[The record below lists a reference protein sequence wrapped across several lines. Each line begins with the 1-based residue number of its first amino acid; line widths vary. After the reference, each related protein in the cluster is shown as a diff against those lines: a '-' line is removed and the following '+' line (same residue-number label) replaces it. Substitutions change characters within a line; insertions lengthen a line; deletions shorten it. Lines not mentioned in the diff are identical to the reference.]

1 MRDEIVQLLLDHGE
15 KTVPQMPFPHYTRKE
30 LNSAV
35 IKLFNK
41 GTLDRRMV
49 STLRGDLWSYFA
61 VTGPERLHQFKNEPD
76 PVYFLRNL
84 PREDFLEKS
93 IDLLEA
99 AL

>member
-1 MRDEIVQLLLDHGE
+1 MRDEIIKFLLEHGE
-15 KTVPQMPFPHYTRKE
+15 KTIPQMPFLHYTRRE

-49 STLRGDLWSYFA
+49 STPKGDLWSYFA
-61 VTGPERLHQFKNEPD
+61 VTGPERLHQFKNESD

>member
-1 MRDEIVQLLLDHGE
+1 MRDEIVQFLLEHGE
-15 KTVPQMPFPHYTRKE
+15 KTIPQMPFPHYTRKE

-49 STLRGDLWSYFA
+49 STLKGDLWSYFA
-61 VTGPERLHQFKNEPD
+61 VTGPERLHQFKNESD

-84 PREDFLEKS
+84 PREEFLEKS